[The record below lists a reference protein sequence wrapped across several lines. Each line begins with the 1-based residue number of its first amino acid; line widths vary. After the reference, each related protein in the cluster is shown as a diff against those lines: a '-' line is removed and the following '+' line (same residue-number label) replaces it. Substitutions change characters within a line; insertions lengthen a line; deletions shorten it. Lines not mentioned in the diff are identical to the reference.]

1 MMQPINET
9 SALKSSSK
17 TTSKLGASMK
27 NPLGLFKR
35 GKKSDYKASHSVSND
50 SSLEHCTKVHIRSSS
65 VSLSDADEEKLLVD
79 KFGFIINAEG
89 FNQFTGEASNP
100 EKEKASGPLGDFRSF
115 VVNLSPEKPELGSKR
130 EWTSMVGLD
139 SIMLTKEGAY
149 DSLVEKSQNNDGEAQ
164 PGEEHR
170 TEWDAIERD
179 LRRTFPNHSMF
190 REEEEDSRASNDSE
204 PKEGQTEDPDGETK
218 AQNIMYRE
226 PYGKQAL
233 RRILRAY
240 SLYDTEVGY
249 CQGMNFIAGM
259 LLTFLS
265 EEVSFWL
272 LVVIMNDEPY
282 KLREI
287 FNREMAGTHEVL
299 YIADKLVQVFLP
311 ELYAHLEKQTVHTS
325 MFSTQWLMTIYTSTF
340 PFDLVTRVW
349 DLFLSEGWKIVYKTF
364 IALLVHAREDGDLIN
379 KNMEEILSYL
389 RHFQSKVD
397 GEKIMTSAS
406 KIPLKHRHI
415 QKYASEFRKLME
427 GGEMHVHE
435 VIQRFLTFDDS
446 TIASANSQLKK
457 VHRFIRLKKQSDVSV
472 QDFSPK
478 MVPVAFEA
486 KLAVMISDAL
496 SPEECAELIQRA
508 KDQSYDD
515 VLIRQDGMKAS
526 QHVAKCSRAI
536 VKDFDLAEELFQRIM
551 DALENIP
558 ELAEKFVDAP
568 WMKKKV
574 DTPLRA
580 TGVNDNLHF
589 LKFGVGES
597 IAPLRDST
605 VTRGNETSCV
615 TMHVYL
621 NDNFKG
627 GVTSF
632 KGDRRYFD
640 IKPKMGSILIF
651 DQDLRHEECEV
662 TKGKRYFM
670 RTDVMY
676 SPRPVIEST
685 AQ

>member
-35 GKKSDYKASHSVSND
+35 GKKSGYKASHSVSND

-89 FNQFTGEASNP
+89 FNQFAGEASNP
-100 EKEKASGPLGDFRSF
+100 EKEKASGPLGDFRSLD
-115 VVNLSPEKPELGSKR
+115 VNLSPEKPELGSKR

-190 REEEEDSRASNDSE
+190 REEEEDSRASNNSE

-265 EEVSFWL
+265 EEESFWL

-364 IALLVHAREDGDLIN
+364 IALLMHAREDGDLIN
-379 KNMEEILSYL
+379 KNMEEIL
-389 RHFQSKVD
+389 
-397 GEKIMTSAS
+397 
-406 KIPLKHRHI
+406 
-415 QKYASEFRKLME
+415 
-427 GGEMHVHE
+427 
-435 VIQRFLTFDDS
+435 
-446 TIASANSQLKK
+446 
-457 VHRFIRLKKQSDVSV
+457 LKKQSDVSV

-589 LKFGVGES
+589 LRFGVGES

>member
-1 MMQPINET
+1 
-9 SALKSSSK
+9 
-17 TTSKLGASMK
+17 
-27 NPLGLFKR
+27 
-35 GKKSDYKASHSVSND
+35 
-50 SSLEHCTKVHIRSSS
+50 
-65 VSLSDADEEKLLVD
+65 
-79 KFGFIINAEG
+79 
-89 FNQFTGEASNP
+89 
-100 EKEKASGPLGDFRSF
+100 
-115 VVNLSPEKPELGSKR
+115 
-130 EWTSMVGLD
+130 
-139 SIMLTKEGAY
+139 MLT
-149 DSLVEKSQNNDGEAQ
+149 
-164 PGEEHR
+164 
-170 TEWDAIERD
+170 
-179 LRRTFPNHSMF
+179 
-190 REEEEDSRASNDSE
+190 
-204 PKEGQTEDPDGETK
+204 
-218 AQNIMYRE
+218 
-226 PYGKQAL
+226 
-233 RRILRAY
+233 
-240 SLYDTEVGY
+240 SLY
-249 CQGMNFIAGM
+249 
-259 LLTFLS
+259 LLF
-265 EEVSFWL
+265 
-272 LVVIMNDEPY
+272 P
-282 KLREI
+282 LR
-287 FNREMAGTHEVL
+287 
-299 YIADKLVQVFLP
+299 
-311 ELYAHLEKQTVHTS
+311 
-325 MFSTQWLMTIYTSTF
+325 MTIYTSTF

-349 DLFLSEGWKIVYKTF
+349 DLFLAEGWKIVYKTLL
-364 IALLVHAREDGDLIN
+364 ALLMHAREDGDLIN

-397 GEKIMTSAS
+397 GEKIMASAN

-446 TIASANSQLKK
+446 TIASTNSQFKR
-457 VHRFIRLKKQSDVSV
+457 VHRLIRLKRQRDVSV

-508 KDQSYDD
+508 RDQTYDD

-580 TGVNDNLHF
+580 VSVNDNLHF

-676 SPRPVIEST
+676 SPRPMNESS